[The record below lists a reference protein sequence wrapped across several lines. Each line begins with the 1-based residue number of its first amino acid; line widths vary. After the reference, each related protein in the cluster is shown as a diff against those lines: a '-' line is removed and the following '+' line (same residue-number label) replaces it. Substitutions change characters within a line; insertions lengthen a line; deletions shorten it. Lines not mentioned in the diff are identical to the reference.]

1 MVEIAR
7 DCAEFLKINTLDRHQ
22 GYAIFYF
29 PGKTCGDPAYIARKG
44 LFVLR

>member
-1 MVEIAR
+1 LRGVLENEHSLPSSR
-7 DCAEFLKINTLDRHQ
+7 LRNLLL
-22 GYAIFYF
+22 